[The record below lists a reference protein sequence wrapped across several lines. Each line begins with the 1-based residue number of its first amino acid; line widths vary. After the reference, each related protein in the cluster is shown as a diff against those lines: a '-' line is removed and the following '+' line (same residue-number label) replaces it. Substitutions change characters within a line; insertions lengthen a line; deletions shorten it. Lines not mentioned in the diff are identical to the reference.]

1 MIKKEGFSS
10 EIKNELKIIPL
21 GGCEEVGRNMTVF
34 EYGKDIVILDM
45 GLQFPEE
52 DMPGIN
58 YVIPNV
64 SYLRGKEKRIRA
76 VIFSHG
82 HMDHIGA
89 APILLKKLGNPTIIG
104 RPFTLDMVK
113 YRMEDFEKGSTKKI
127 KTIYVKDIK
136 KSIKIGAFTLK
147 FFPVDH
153 AIMDAVGIIL
163 ETPSGTVIHPGDW
176 MMEHD
181 PIKKDKVRYTHLAKL
196 AKPTILMLESLG
208 STNTKTPVTEKEMF
222 DNLKKIIKEA
232 PGRIIIATFSSQ
244 VERIK
249 QILEYASQ
257 NNKKVALDGF
267 SIKMSLELAK
277 NLGYV
282 RPKPG
287 TLISI
292 NEVINYKDDKVI
304 VLVTGAQGEENAA
317 LSRIVNNDH
326 RFIKI
331 KKKDTVVFS
340 SSVIPGNERSIQK
353 LKDKI
358 YRLSDNVIHSDV
370 MDVHTSGHSNK
381 KDIEEMIRQVKP
393 TYFIPVYANHFF
405 LKEAAKIAYRLG
417 YKENE
422 VIVPDNGSIIRV
434 TKNNIKTDDK
444 KVNTEYVFVD
454 GSGIGDIGEIVL
466 KDRQKL
472 ANDGIFVV
480 VAVVDKKTGQ
490 VKGSPDII
498 SRGFIYLRES
508 KELLAQTRKKVI
520 RMVDEATKKEGAI
533 NWNNI
538 KDEIKNKISQFLFSK
553 TERRPIILVVLIKV

>member
-1 MIKKEGFSS
+1 MELKT
-10 EIKNELKIIPL
+10 LKIIPL

-58 YVIPNV
+58 YVIPNTE
-64 SYLRGKEKRIRA
+64 YLKGKEKQIKA
-76 VIFSHG
+76 VVFSHG

-89 APILLKKLGNPTIIG
+89 APILLEKLHNPTIIG

-113 YRMEDFEKGSTKKI
+113 FRMEDYAKGSTKKVKCVYI
-127 KTIYVKDIK
+127 KNVEETVKL
-136 KSIKIGAFTLK
+136 GAFTLK

-153 AIMDAVGIIL
+153 AIMDAVGVIL

-181 PIKKDKVRYTHLAKL
+181 PLGKNKINYAQLGKL
-196 AKPTILMLESLG
+196 PKPTVLMLESLG

-222 DNLKKIIKEA
+222 DNLRRIIEEA
-232 PGRIIIATFSSQ
+232 PGRVIIATFSSQ
-244 VERIK
+244 IERIK
-249 QILEYASQ
+249 QIIEYATK

-267 SIKMSLELAK
+267 SIKMGMELAK

-282 RPKPG
+282 NPKPG
-287 TLISI
+287 TLIPI
-292 NEVINYKDDKVI
+292 DKANDHPDNKVI
-304 VLVTGAQGEENAA
+304 ILVTGAQGEENAA

-340 SSVIPGNERSIQK
+340 SSVVPGNERSVQR
-353 LKDKI
+353 LKDEI
-358 YRLSDNVIHSDV
+358 YRLSDNVIHSEI
-370 MDVHTSGHSNK
+370 MNVHISGHSNREDIK
-381 KDIEEMIRQVKP
+381 KIIKEIKP

-405 LKEAAKIAYRLG
+405 LKEAAKIAYEAG
-417 YKENE
+417 MSENK
-422 VIVPDNGSIIRV
+422 VIVPDNGSVISIN
-434 TKNNIKTDDK
+434 KDNISVADK
-444 KVNTEYVFVD
+444 KVNTDYVFVD

-466 KDRQKL
+466 NDRKKL
-472 ANDGIFVV
+472 ADNGIFVV
-480 VAVVDKKTGQ
+480 VTVVDKKTGQ

-508 KELLAQTRKKVI
+508 KELLAQTRKKVVRI
-520 RMVDEATKKEGAI
+520 INEATGNGGAV
-533 NWNNI
+533 NWVNVKNDI
-538 KDEIKNKISQFLFSK
+538 KSKVGQFLFSK
-553 TERRPIILVVLIKV
+553 TERRPIILVVLIEV

>member
-1 MIKKEGFSS
+1 ME
-10 EIKNELKIIPL
+10 NELKIIPL

-58 YVIPNV
+58 YVIPNIN
-64 SYLRGKEKRIRA
+64 YLRGKEKQIKA

-89 APILLKKLGNPTIIG
+89 APILLKKLGNPLIIG

-113 YRMEDFEKGSTKKI
+113 YRMEDFDKESSKKI

-136 KSIKIGAFTLK
+136 KNIKLGAFTLK

-163 ETPSGTVIHPGDW
+163 ETPSATIIHPGDW

-181 PIKKDKVRYTHLAKL
+181 PIKRKAINYMSLAKL
-196 AKPTILMLESLG
+196 AKPTVLMLESIG
-208 STNTKTPVTEKEMF
+208 STNNKTPVTEKAMF
-222 DNLKKIIKEA
+222 DNLKRIIKEA
-232 PGRIIIATFSSQ
+232 PGRVIIATFSSQ

-249 QILEYASQ
+249 QILEYANQ

-282 RPKPG
+282 KPKPG

-292 NEVINYKDDKVI
+292 DKVNDYKNNKVI
-304 VLVTGAQGEENAA
+304 ILVTGAQGEENAA

-340 SSVIPGNERSIQK
+340 SSVIPGNERSIQR

-358 YRLSDNVIHSDV
+358 YRLSDNVIHSDI
-370 MDVHTSGHSNK
+370 MDVHTSGHSNV
-381 KDIEEMIRQVKP
+381 KDIETIIKEIKP
-393 TYFIPVYANHFF
+393 TYFIPVYANHFM
-405 LKEAAKIAYRLG
+405 LKEAAKIAYKVG
-417 YKENE
+417 IPENK
-422 VIVPDNGSIIRV
+422 VIIPDNGSIIRV
-434 TKNNIKTDDK
+434 TKNDFRVSDK
-444 KVNTEYVFVD
+444 KVDTEYVFVD

-472 ANDGIFVV
+472 ADDGIFIV

-490 VKGSPDII
+490 VSGSPDII

-508 KELLAQTRKKVI
+508 KELLSQTRRKVI
-520 RMVDEATKKEGAI
+520 KMVNEATGSGGAV

-538 KDEIKNKISQFLFSK
+538 KDEIKSKIGQFLFSK

>member
-1 MIKKEGFSS
+1 M
-10 EIKNELKIIPL
+10 KNELKIIPL

-34 EYGKDIVILDM
+34 EYGRDIIILDM

-64 SYLRGKEKRIRA
+64 DYLKGKEKQIKA
-76 VIFSHG
+76 VVFSHG

-89 APILLKKLGNPTIIG
+89 APILLTKLHNPPIVG

-113 YRMEDFEKGSTKKI
+113 YRMEDFDRGSSKK
-127 KTIYVKDIK
+127 V
-136 KSIKIGAFTLK
+136 KSIYIKNINEKLK
-147 FFPVDH
+147 FGDFIISFFPVDH
-153 AIMDAVGIIL
+153 AIMDAMGVII

-176 MMEHD
+176 MIEHD
-181 PIKKDKVRYTHLAKL
+181 PLKSKNIKYTDLSKL
-196 AKPTILMLESLG
+196 KKPTTLMLESLG
-208 STNTKTPVTEKEMF
+208 STNTKTPVTEREMF
-222 DNLKKIIKEA
+222 DNLRKIIKEA
-232 PGRIIIATFSSQ
+232 PGRVIIATFSSQ

-249 QILEYASQ
+249 QILEYATQ

-282 RPKPG
+282 KPKEG
-287 TLISI
+287 TIISI
-292 NEVINYKDDKVI
+292 DKVSGYKDNKVI
-304 VLVTGAQGEENAA
+304 ILVTGAQGEENAA

-326 RFIKI
+326 RFIRI
-331 KKKDTVVFS
+331 KKTDTVVFS
-340 SSVIPGNERSIQK
+340 SSVIPGNERSIQR

-358 YRLSDNVIHSDV
+358 YRLSDYVIHSDV

-381 KDIEEMIRQVKP
+381 KDIEKIISEIKP

-405 LKEAAKIAYRLG
+405 LKEAAKIAYSLG
-417 YKENE
+417 MKENK
-422 VIVPDNGSIIRV
+422 VVVPDNGSIISV
-434 TKNNIKTDDK
+434 NKDNISVAKNKA
-444 KVNTEYVFVD
+444 NTEYVFVD
-454 GSGIGDIGEIVL
+454 GSGIGDVGEIVL

-472 ANDGIFVV
+472 SDDGIFVIV
-480 VAVVDKKTGQ
+480 TVVDKKTGQ

-508 KELLAQTRKKVI
+508 KELLAQTRRKVVKI
-520 RMVDEATKKEGAI
+520 VNEATGNGGAV
-533 NWNNI
+533 NWVNI
-538 KDEIKNKISQFLFSK
+538 KEDIKNKITQFLFSR
-553 TERRPIILVVLIKV
+553 TERRPIILVVLIEV